1 VVNAVRRI
9 FPRFLT
15 MRILSLASARE
26 MFGDGYREGYTDFEW
41 AEVQRKFPAPA
52 IKTDTVEGW
61 NWWELDASTAPRAD
75 IDALRLAAAFLAHW
89 DNKSSNQR
97 LVCLDGNRRVP
108 TDQAYVACA
117 RPLLMIQ
124 DLGATFGPE
133 KVNLGRW
140 RDLPVWE
147 DRRTCTIS
155 MKTLPY
161 EGATFRTV
169 RISEEA
175 RLQLAGRLAA
185 LDDGQIREL
194 FARARFPEFYS
205 GTDDGRD
212 LEAWTAAFKSRVDQ
226 IAGTQ
231 CPPTSSTAVLPSRP

>member
-1 VVNAVRRI
+1 
-9 FPRFLT
+9 
-15 MRILSLASARE
+15 MSE
-26 MFGDGYREGYTDFEW
+26 
-41 AEVQRKFPAPA
+41 
-52 IKTDTVEGW
+52 
-61 NWWELDASTAPRAD
+61 
-75 IDALRLAAAFLAHW
+75 
-89 DNKSSNQR
+89 
-97 LVCLDGNRRVP
+97 
-108 TDQAYVACA
+108 
-117 RPLLMIQ
+117 

-175 RLQLAGRLAA
+175 RLQLASRLAA
-185 LDDGQIREL
+185 VDDAQIREL

-205 GTDDGRD
+205 GTDDERD
-212 LEAWTAAFKSRVDQ
+212 LEAWTAAFKNRVDQ
-226 IAGTQ
+226 IATGTQ